1 MTMSLRYAA
10 VSDVGRVRRDNQDS
24 GYAGP
29 NLLVVAD
36 GVGGAARG
44 DIASSACVDVI
55 RKLDG
60 PASNDAL
67 SEIAAT
73 IHLAHDRLA
82 EIVEAHPDL
91 DGTSTTVTA
100 AIFDGTHLRVGHVG
114 DSRGYLFRGSVLE
127 QITSDHT
134 LVQSLVDE
142 GRITSEEARVHPH
155 RTLILRAVDGVHEP
169 EPDLFSLPLQVG
181 DRLLLCSDGC
191 AGVLTDDR
199 LAALLVGDDLQVVA
213 SSLVHASLEAGS
225 SDNVT
230 VLVAEVVDGE
240 PDGAAPIT
248 VGAAVAA
255 PHLQISSDATGNL
268 TDSDV
273 DTLSRETEYDPEA
286 IRYAPQPPPRGTWG
300 RRVLALVIVLALL
313 GGACFGAYKYSQT
326 RYYLSADHHGAV
338 SIYRG
343 VDITVPLV
351 TMHHFQEGTGYS
363 LTDVSDEYAAKI
375 RDVASFS
382 SLADARQYVAQAH
395 CDKIAPKS
403 TSAAQIAESNLLL
416 HRLGLHLVTVSL
428 APVGSLPPATMTM
441 WAGPI
446 DPTELACGAT
456 R

>member
-1 MTMSLRYAA
+1 MTMSLRFAA

-29 NLLVVAD
+29 NLIVVAD

-55 RKLDG
+55 RKLDV
-60 PASNDAL
+60 PAGNDAL
-67 SEIAAT
+67 SELAAT

-82 EIVEAHPDL
+82 EIVEAHHDL

-100 AIFDGTHLRVGHVG
+100 VIFDGTDLRIGHVG
-114 DSRGYLFRGSVLE
+114 DSRGYLLRDGVLD
-127 QITSDHT
+127 QITTDHT

-142 GRITSEEARVHPH
+142 GRITEEEARVHPH
-155 RTLILRAVDGVHEP
+155 RNLILRAVDGVHEP

-191 AGVLTDDR
+191 SGVLTDDR
-199 LAALLVGDDLQVVA
+199 LATLMAGEDLQVVA
-213 SSLVHASLEAGS
+213 STLVHASLEAGS

-230 VLVAEVVDGE
+230 VLIAEVVDAE

-268 TDSDV
+268 TDADV

-286 IRYAPQPPPRGTWG
+286 IRYAPQPPPRGTWV
-300 RRVLALVIVLALL
+300 RRLLALVVILALL
-313 GGACFGAYKYSQT
+313 VGAGFGAYKYSQT
-326 RYYLSADHHGAV
+326 RYYLRADRHGAV

-343 VDITVPLV
+343 VDISVPLV
-351 TMHHFQEGTGYS
+351 TLHHFAASTGYS
-363 LTDVSDEYAAKI
+363 LDDVSDEYAAKI

-382 SLADARQYVAQAH
+382 SLADARQYVTQAH

-403 TSAAQIAESNLLL
+403 TSAAQIAENGLLL
-416 HRLGLHLVTVSL
+416 HRLGLQLVTLSL
-428 APVGSLPPATMTM
+428 APVGALPPATITM

-446 DPTELACGAT
+446 DPVALACGAI